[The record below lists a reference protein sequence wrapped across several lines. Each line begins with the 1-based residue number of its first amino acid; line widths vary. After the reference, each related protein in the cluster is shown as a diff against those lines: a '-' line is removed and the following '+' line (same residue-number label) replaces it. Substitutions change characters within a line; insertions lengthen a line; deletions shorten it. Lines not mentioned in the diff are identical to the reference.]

1 VPIWREPW
9 HNGCSPRGWITFQF
23 KFFRL
28 PKEESVR
35 RSWIS
40 RVKPLAGILALV
52 MAVTFTAPALAADE
66 PVAPAKAPA
75 QPLSAAVT
83 AQLEAMPVPA
93 AAVTQETAEPQ
104 SGGKSFFKS
113 RKGAIALVLMAGG
126 LGYTL
131 YSKDKDRIHSPIR

>member
-1 VPIWREPW
+1 VDLPFSQEL
-9 HNGCSPRGWITFQF
+9 
-23 KFFRL
+23 FRL
-28 PKEESVR
+28 SKEESVR

-52 MAVTFTAPALAADE
+52 MAVTFTAPALAAEDA
-66 PVAPAKAPA
+66 VAPAKAPA
-75 QPLSAAVT
+75 QPLSASVA
-83 AQLEAMPVPA
+83 AKLDAMPVPA
-93 AAVTQETAEPQ
+93 AAVTQDTTDTS
-104 SGGKSFFKS
+104 SGHKSFFKS

>member
-1 VPIWREPW
+1 VPAVS
-9 HNGCSPRGWITFQF
+9 HAARGNRQ
-23 KFFRL
+23 
-28 PKEESVR
+28 EEIVR

-52 MAVTFTAPALAADE
+52 MAVTFTAPALAADQ
-66 PVAPAKAPA
+66 PPAPDKAPTT

-83 AQLEAMPVPA
+83 AKLESMPVPA
-93 AAVTQETAEPQ
+93 AAVTQEPAADAQT
-104 SGGKSFFKS
+104 SGKSFFKT
-113 RKGAIALVLMAGG
+113 RAGAVALVLMAGG